1 MNKKILSLLIL
12 FFGVLFVAQ
21 AQNDGKIRVKGVVLD
36 EVTRK
41 PIEFANIGILGTVA
55 GVASDMDGQFELIVS
70 EKLATYM
77 MRVSAVGY
85 SSAEMKVY
93 EARDKGEV
101 QILLKPMTY
110 GINEVDVTAESLV
123 LKRLLQNV
131 VNNIGRN
138 YIPRPYNYEGY
149 FEYGVKVND
158 GEKKTKEAIVEIY
171 DNEGYKRSN
180 VEQAFKALNYNFS
193 QVRRSE
199 ETTSAVDGLI
209 FFDDMLT
216 ADIVRNTRNILDL
229 ENYRDFKLR
238 SKGKFLYEG
247 DSVQIITY
255 ECLKPSLSNSGTAS
269 VTKYSG
275 ELYVELKNYAIIKN
289 VMRITSSAFNLLG
302 RNLILAGNSPRHEVM
317 ATITTNYKKVS
328 SYYFLSGVSM
338 VYTYLDGADRVR
350 GEMQYQTT
358 KVSVNETTPVVGRVY
373 FEEVPTDKNFWDR
386 YTIYLE
392 EEE

>member
-55 GVASDMDGQFELIVS
+55 GVASDMEGQFELIVS
-70 EKLATYM
+70 EKLAIYM

>member
-55 GVASDMDGQFELIVS
+55 GVASDMEGQFELIVS

-392 EEE
+392 EE

>member
-138 YIPRPYNYEGY
+138 YIPRPYNYEAY

>member
-55 GVASDMDGQFELIVS
+55 GVASDMEGQFELIVS

-338 VYTYLDGADRVR
+338 VYTYLDGSDRVR

-392 EEE
+392 EE

>member
-70 EKLATYM
+70 EKLATHM

-123 LKRLLQNV
+123 LKRLLQKV

-199 ETTSAVDGLI
+199 ENTSAVDGLI

-229 ENYRDFKLR
+229 ENYRDFKLK

-302 RNLILAGNSPRHEVM
+302 RNLILAGNSPRNEVM

-338 VYTYLDGADRVR
+338 VYTYLDGSDRVR

-358 KVSVNETTPVVGRVY
+358 KVSVNKTTPIVGRVY
-373 FEEVPTDKNFWDR
+373 FEEVPADKNFWDR

-392 EEE
+392 EEN

>member
-101 QILLKPMTY
+101 QIFLKPMTY

-123 LKRLLQNV
+123 LKRLLQRV

-199 ETTSAVDGLI
+199 ENTSAVDGLI

-229 ENYRDFKLR
+229 ENYRDFKLK

-275 ELYVELKNYAIIKN
+275 EMYVELKNYAIIKN

-302 RNLILAGNSPRHEVM
+302 RNLILAGNSPRNEVM

-338 VYTYLDGADRVR
+338 VYTYLDGSDRVR

-358 KVSVNETTPVVGRVY
+358 KVSVNKTTPIVGRVY
-373 FEEVPTDKNFWDR
+373 FEEVPADKNFWDR

>member
-55 GVASDMDGQFELIVS
+55 GVASDMEGQFELIVS

-149 FEYGVKVND
+149 FEYGVRVND